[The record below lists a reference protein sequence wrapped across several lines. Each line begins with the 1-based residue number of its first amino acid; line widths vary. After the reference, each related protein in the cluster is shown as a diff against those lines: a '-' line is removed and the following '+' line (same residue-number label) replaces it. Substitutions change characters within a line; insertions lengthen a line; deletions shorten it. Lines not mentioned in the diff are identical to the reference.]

1 VSPDDCGNSD
11 TLPRLYLAAPLFSS
25 AERRFNVDLAHQLGY
40 RFRVFLPQRD
50 GRLLTELVREG
61 LTPKDAARCV
71 FTADTTAIRECSVLV
86 AVLDGRSIDE
96 GVAFEIGFAFSL
108 GKTCVGLQTDVRRLL
123 PIGNNPMI
131 ECSLRAVVDSVDSLM
146 VWLDRTVDPSITEG
160 RASGD

>member
-1 VSPDDCGNSD
+1 VTPDGRGNSD
-11 TLPRLYLAAPLFSS
+11 GLPRLYLAAPLFSS
-25 AERRFNVDLAHQLGY
+25 AERQFNVDLTRQLSC

-61 LTPKDAARCV
+61 LTPKDAADCV
-71 FTADTTAIRECSVLV
+71 FTADTTAIRECDVLV

-131 ECSLRAVVDSVDSLM
+131 ECSLRAVVDSVDSL
-146 VWLDRTVDPSITEG
+146 VLWLDTAVDASITEG
-160 RASGD
+160 SASGD